1 MKRVISVLVTVLILV
16 LGFANVMAGSDYT
29 KSFKMTFKWY
39 KNKATTSI
47 TSIDGQMDWTRD
59 RYVEARLVKWNTY
72 TSSIVKTYQKSS
84 NSDSTESRYSDLST
98 TTEKD
103 DNSEINR
110 SYHFASVSDTSS
122 TAGAMYIV
130 KEQRNYTHK
139 YTISF

>member
-1 MKRVISVLVTVLILV
+1 MKRVISVLVTILILA
-16 LGFANVMAGSDYT
+16 LGFANIMADSDHT
-29 KSFKMTFKWY
+29 TSFNMTFKWH

-47 TSIDGQMDWTRD
+47 TSIDGVKDWTRD

-98 TTEKD
+98 TTDKD

-110 SYHFASVSDTSS
+110 SYHFASVSDTSA